1 MPKLTSLNIV
11 VQALQ
16 IFRERIVGQL
26 LYLLLHLNQSDKPKS
41 QHLFLFLA
49 FIARLLFTPGVKEIV
64 LLTSVGLYFS
74 STIEAASA
82 FVNVN

>member
-26 LYLLLHLNQSDKPKS
+26 LYLLLHLNQSDKPK
-41 QHLFLFLA
+41 
-49 FIARLLFTPGVKEIV
+49 G
-64 LLTSVGLYFS
+64 SVAKF
-74 STIEAASA
+74 
-82 FVNVN
+82 

>member
-26 LYLLLHLNQSDKPKS
+26 LYLLLLNQSDKPS
-41 QHLFLFLA
+41 PNTCFSVHHDYYLHQ
-49 FIARLLFTPGVKEIV
+49 V
-64 LLTSVGLYFS
+64 LRK
-74 STIEAASA
+74 
-82 FVNVN
+82 

>member
-41 QHLFLFLA
+41 QHLLDVYKRQVQA
-49 FIARLLFTPGVKEIV
+49 VESGQADGMVA
-64 LLTSVGLYFS
+64 GM
-74 STIEAASA
+74 TITDDRKRC
-82 FVNVN
+82 V

>member
-41 QHLFLFLA
+41 QHLFLA
-49 FIARLLFTPGVKEIV
+49 FIARLLFTPGVRK
-64 LLTSVGLYFS
+64 
-74 STIEAASA
+74 
-82 FVNVN
+82 

>member
-41 QHLFLFLA
+41 QHLFFLA

-64 LLTSVGLYFS
+64 LLTSVGLYFHPPLR
-74 STIEAASA
+74 AASA
-82 FVNVN
+82 L

>member
-26 LYLLLHLNQSDKPKS
+26 LYLLLHLNQIDKPKS
-41 QHLFLFLA
+41 QHLFLF
-49 FIARLLFTPGVKEIV
+49 
-64 LLTSVGLYFS
+64 SVHR
-74 STIEAASA
+74 
-82 FVNVN
+82 